1 MPKKRNRVRDILR
14 ELERIEKLKKGR
26 KKRLRELL
34 ERFDFMQLNLR
45 LRVARI
51 HRNTIEFRGID
62 RYRIWYENY
71 RHIKF
76 KVTDARWYWV
86 VSRVKV
92 PDYTSRVENLV
103 NLIKLIPLRFT
114 KFLRDLMFE
123 VMKRLMDYSPVGIAR
138 QIHLAYTLFRM
149 SREIKK
155 GVIYAPV
162 ITVWKDRFV
171 EIYLDRRIEEW
182 LRDPQRFP
190 AVVELL
196 GTIARQLLVSKYVLV
211 IPPEQLELWKGII
224 NILFEYYV
232 SYTRRMPCRRTQL
245 MLRLTPVTLHVMRGL
260 GVRMYVVRWMR
271 RENMSSPFLYADKPI
286 DVHFRHLMR
295 YKYYGEVISTMIVGG
310 DTDNLKETDVVP
322 TWRDIRQL
330 PRDMMKIIDTFYQ
343 WWKITDALA
352 RSIGRPEMS
361 DALGDCSVYI
371 RFRPSKNWLKRTL
384 KRIDREYWLTYRYD

>member
-1 MPKKRNRVRDILR
+1 M
-14 ELERIEKLKKGR
+14 
-26 KKRLRELL
+26 
-34 ERFDFMQLNLR
+34 
-45 LRVARI
+45 
-51 HRNTIEFRGID
+51 
-62 RYRIWYENY
+62 
-71 RHIKF
+71 
-76 KVTDARWYWV
+76 
-86 VSRVKV
+86 KV

-123 VMKRLMDYSPVGIAR
+123 VMKRLTDYSPIGIAR

-171 EIYLDRRIEEW
+171 EIYLDRRVEEW